1 MTRDDFFADPIGCW
15 FSALQGRI
23 EPDWFAA
30 AWRSDPA
37 FREEVLHN
45 LKRYVLKLGV
55 IAEPEVVGVLARSLT
70 RDEVLAVAEDLRQ
83 HAPGRLLEWG
93 AAFER
98 ASAPLGLVLPVPPA
112 ELGAAGRA
120 LVSAVFDRD
129 LDRVRFVVRCMRA
142 TGLDPT
148 AVTFEEYV
156 TEMTVERLGELPDE
170 ERERFMESLD
180 SLPVRQVRLVEHA
193 EHLGLREFVEA
204 IRSGAAEAA
213 PSAAA
218 DPARDIDSRDS

>member
-1 MTRDDFFADPIGCW
+1 MTQDDFFADPIGCW
-15 FSALQGRI
+15 FSTRSGRI

-30 AWRSDPA
+30 AWRSNPA

-45 LKRYVLKLGV
+45 LKRYVLKAGV

-70 RDEVLAVAEDLRQ
+70 RDEVLAVAEDLRL

-93 AAFER
+93 NAFEK
-98 ASAPLGLVLPVPPA
+98 ASALVLPVPPA

-120 LVSAVFDRD
+120 LVSAFRDRD
-129 LDRVRFVVRCMRA
+129 IGRVRFVVRCMRA
-142 TGLDPT
+142 AGLDPT

-156 TEMTVERLGELPDE
+156 TEMTIERLDKLPDE

-180 SLPVRQVRLVEHA
+180 SLPVRQVRLVEYA
-193 EHLGLREFVEA
+193 EQLGLWEFVEA
-204 IRSGAAEAA
+204 IRSGAAEAE
-213 PSAAA
+213 PSAA
-218 DPARDIDSRDS
+218 DVTDNVKPRLP